1 MVEVRVPATSANM
14 GPGFDCL
21 GIAVNMYNKFI
32 VEEIEEGLIIEGC
45 DDKFK
50 SEDNLIYRAMKKCFE
65 KIGYKPTGLK
75 IKIES
80 QIPVSRGLGSSA
92 ACVLGGVVCA
102 NELAGRVLND
112 QQLLDLAVEVEGHPD
127 NINPAFCGGMTVS
140 ISEGEEVVYNKVN
153 IKEGIKFCAL
163 IPNFTLST
171 EKARAVLPKFL
182 NYNQGIY
189 NIGRTAL
196 LISALNNGDFHLLKF
211 ACKDKLHEDYRAQLI
226 ENFYSVKEQCEKLDC
241 LGVFLS
247 GAGPTIM
254 VMLKE
259 EDNEFVQNIQKF
271 LNVLKGKWSVK
282 ELKIENEGVIV
293 NREAALTKCS

>member
-32 VEEIEEGLIIEGC
+32 VEEIEQGLIFEGC

-50 SEDNLIYRAMKKCFE
+50 NEDNLIYRAMKKCFE

-80 QIPVSRGLGSSA
+80 EIPVSRGLGSSA
-92 ACVLGGVVCA
+92 ACVIGGVVCA
-102 NELAGRVLND
+102 NELAGRVLNN

-171 EKARAVLPKFL
+171 EKARAVLPK
-182 NYNQGIY
+182 NVDYKQGIY

-226 ENFYSVKEQCEKLDC
+226 ENFYPVKEQCEKLNC

-259 EDNEFVQNIQKF
+259 EDNDFMKNIQKF
-271 LNVLKGKWSVK
+271 LNTLKSKWTVK
-282 ELKIENEGVIV
+282 ELKIENQGVIV
-293 NREAALTKCS
+293 NREAELTKCS